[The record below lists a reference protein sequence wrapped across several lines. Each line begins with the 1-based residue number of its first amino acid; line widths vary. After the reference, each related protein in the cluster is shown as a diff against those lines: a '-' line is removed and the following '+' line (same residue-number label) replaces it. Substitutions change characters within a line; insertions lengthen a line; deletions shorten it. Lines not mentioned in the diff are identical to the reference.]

1 MNIAVIPARGGS
13 KRIPKKNIKDFLGKP
28 IIFYPIKAAIE
39 SRLFDKVIVS
49 TDDNEIKKIAED
61 FGAVVPFIRPDELSD
76 DVTGTVA
83 VTRHAV
89 QWCIDNGYVL
99 EYVCCIYPTSPL
111 IQLDYLKKGYELLRG
126 SNKLFAFSVTSF
138 SYPIQRALRIENNNI
153 EMYYPEN
160 YFSRSQDLEESY
172 HDAGQFYWGTANAFL
187 DQKNLFSDTSIPII
201 LPRYIVQDI
210 DTLEDWDRAELMYK
224 VLYRQ

>member
-1 MNIAVIPARGGS
+1 MFPFPSTSVT
-13 KRIPKKNIKDFLGKP
+13 P
-28 IIFYPIKAAIE
+28 I
-39 SRLFDKVIVS
+39 V
-49 TDDNEIKKIAED
+49 
-61 FGAVVPFIRPDELSD
+61 
-76 DVTGTVA
+76 
-83 VTRHAV
+83 
-89 QWCIDNGYVL
+89 
-99 EYVCCIYPTSPL
+99 
-111 IQLDYLKKGYELLRG
+111 

-138 SYPIQRALRIENNNI
+138 SYPIQRSLRIENNNI

>member
-28 IIFYPIKAAIE
+28 IIFYSIKAAIE

-61 FGAVVPFIRPDELSD
+61 LGADVPFIRPDKLSD

-83 VTRHAV
+83 VIGHAV
-89 QWCIDNGYVL
+89 QWCIDNGYIL

-201 LPRYIVQDI
+201 LQEQVVCLAR
-210 DTLEDWDRAELMYK
+210 L
-224 VLYRQ
+224 

>member
-89 QWCIDNGYVL
+89 QWC
-99 EYVCCIYPTSPL
+99 
-111 IQLDYLKKGYELLRG
+111 
-126 SNKLFAFSVTSF
+126 
-138 SYPIQRALRIENNNI
+138 
-153 EMYYPEN
+153 
-160 YFSRSQDLEESY
+160 
-172 HDAGQFYWGTANAFL
+172 
-187 DQKNLFSDTSIPII
+187 
-201 LPRYIVQDI
+201 
-210 DTLEDWDRAELMYK
+210 AEHG
-224 VLYRQ
+224 